1 LTSNSNPV
9 VIWGWFS
16 KIERN
21 PNIHILMSE
30 ETKLSPKQ
38 YDEMMAKLEIEKS
51 LALQDSLNSKDPNEI
66 LKAATYLQNEKSKVE
81 AGMMRA
87 FMFDPY
93 DASFSGNGYRK
104 DAKKVSFEVLKKMG
118 NLHIA
123 KMVKKTRIDQI
134 KNFLKFTL
142 DPQKE
147 GFTIQRKI
155 GIFEERGK
163 EVAKEDK
170 KAIEFIVKFLENS
183 KAPVESTDGKKKFDT
198 SKWDIYDDLDE
209 MVSMIVEDSL
219 TYDQISIEL
228 QRNRRFDLVSY
239 KAVDASTI
247 RLLDTID
254 QRYWEDGEK
263 KYDLVNGFLP
273 RYAQVWGTEIQKNPF
288 TREQIVYYPWELAWA
303 TRNKS
308 TDIYLNG
315 YGNSELETLVNI
327 VTWILYGFEYNGN
340 FFKQGSN
347 PKGIMNIKSGV
358 SGQAQLDDFRQI
370 FRQMITGSQNSS
382 KIPVFEGIDMEWI
395 DLQQT
400 NKEMEFQ
407 KWLEFLIVMFC
418 AVYTIDPSELGFN
431 FQMAKQMFGQ
441 DGQKER
447 LDHSRNKGLKP
458 LMMFL
463 QKVLS
468 KYIVSEINPDFEFV
482 FTGIDLEDE
491 EAKIKNIDAALKAGI
506 TSFEKQFE
514 AFEGEKYNEKKHT
527 ILNSVFQQAQ
537 MAKQYGGQQSNEAVD
552 QETGEAGSGAPNP
565 FDEFSEG
572 MESNPILRESMKY
585 LREQLGVE

>member
-1 LTSNSNPV
+1 
-9 VIWGWFS
+9 
-16 KIERN
+16 
-21 PNIHILMSE
+21 MSE
-30 ETKLSPKQ
+30 ETQKLSPLQ
-38 YDEMMAKLEIEKS
+38 YDEMIKKMEIEK
-51 LALQDSLNSKDPNEI
+51 ALTLEDALTSKDPNAI
-66 LKAATYLQNEKSKVE
+66 LKAQTYLQQQKSKVK

-93 DASFSGNGYRK
+93 DASFGGQGYRR
-104 DAKKVSFEVLKKMG
+104 DQKKVSFEILKRMG
-118 NLHIA
+118 GLHVA

-155 GIFEERGK
+155 GLFDERPK
-163 EVAKEDK
+163 EIAREDQKE
-170 KAIEFIVKFLENS
+170 IERIVKFIENS
-183 KAPVESTDGKKKFDT
+183 KAPVDREDSAIKFDS

-209 MVSMIVEDSL
+209 WVTMTIDDSL
-219 TYDQISIEL
+219 TYDQVATEL

-239 KAVDASTI
+239 KAIDASTI

-263 KYDLVNGFLP
+263 KYDLINGFLP
-273 RYAQVWGTEIQKNPF
+273 RYAQVWGTEIQRNPF
-288 TREQIVYYPWELAWA
+288 TKEQIVYYPWELGFA

-315 YGNSELETLVNI
+315 YGVSELETLVNVI
-327 VTWILYGFEYNGN
+327 TWILYGFEYNGN
-340 FFKQGSN
+340 LFKNGSN
-347 PKGIMNIKSGV
+347 PKGFINIKSGTG
-358 SGQAQLDDFRQI
+358 GQDSLNDFREI
-370 FRQMITGSQNSS
+370 WRQMITGNQNSH
-382 KIPVFEGIDMEWI
+382 KIPVFEGVDLEWVS
-395 DLQQT
+395 LQST

-431 FQMAKQMFGQ
+431 FQMARQMFGQ

-463 QKVLS
+463 QKFIS
-468 KYIVSEINPDFEFV
+468 KYVVSEINPDFEFV

-491 EAKIKNIDAALKAGI
+491 ETKIKNIDSALKAGI

-514 AFEGEKYNEKKHT
+514 AYEGEKYDPKKHT

-537 MAKQYGGQQSNEAVD
+537 MNKMYGGQESNDAVD
-552 QETGEAGSGAPNP
+552 EETGEEGGGAPNP
-565 FDEFSEG
+565 FDEFAESEK
-572 MESNPILRESMKY
+572 SNPILAESMKY
-585 LREQLGVE
+585 LREQFGE